1 MKGASWCFCYLFMC
15 YLMSLSFGVLDF
27 WVSAMIAM
35 ISSGVVFMFL
45 HTCYC
50 DGENVIVLCMV
61 AVMLSYLSCWSL

>member
-1 MKGASWCFCYLFMC
+1 
-15 YLMSLSFGVLDF
+15 MSLSFGVLDF